1 MVMSTLALLVAA
13 GRGDR
18 FGSAIP
24 KQYLTLGG
32 SAILRRT
39 IQCFL
44 AHPRIDAV
52 QVVIQPEH
60 RELYE
65 DAVAGLDI
73 APPVM
78 GAQSRQAST
87 KAGLEAWAGQTPEL
101 VLIHDAVRPL
111 VDFGTIERVLEALD
125 EASGVVPGL
134 MITDTLRRAE
144 AGISTGTVDR
154 TNLWRMQTPQGFH
167 YDVIL
172 AAHRA
177 ATRDDYTDDAAVLE
191 ATGQAVR
198 IVPGHINNM
207 KITTPENLTAA
218 EQILMNELND
228 IRTGMGFD
236 VHEFGPGTSIMI
248 CGVEIPHTKT
258 AVGHSDADV
267 GLHALTDAIFGA
279 IGEGDIGTHFPPS
292 DPQWRGADSAAFLK
306 HAASLVAKRGGI
318 IANADITLLCEEPK
332 IGPHRLA
339 MKARVADILGID
351 VDRVAVKATT
361 TEKMGFTGRS
371 EGLAAQAIATVR
383 LPGTK

>member
-1 MVMSTLALLVAA
+1 MSTLALLVAA

>member
-1 MVMSTLALLVAA
+1 VTSCLALLVAA

-39 IQCFL
+39 IEAFL
-44 AHPRIDAV
+44 AHPRVDSV

-60 RELYE
+60 RDLYAA
-65 DAVAGLDI
+65 AVAGLDLP
-73 APPVM
+73 PPVI
-78 GAQSRQAST
+78 GATQRQTST
-87 KAGLEAWAGQTPEL
+87 RAGLEAWADRAPDT

-111 VDFGTIERVLEALD
+111 VDHGTISRVLEGLAD
-125 EASGVVPGL
+125 SAGVVPGL
-134 MITDTLRRAE
+134 AIADTLRRSN
-144 AGISTGTVDR
+144 AGISSGTVDR
-154 TNLWRMQTPQGFH
+154 TDLWRMQTPQGFH
-167 YDVIL
+167 YKVIL
-172 AAHRA
+172 DAHRA

-191 ATGQAVR
+191 ATGQTVR
-198 IVPGHINNM
+198 IVPGHLNNL
-207 KITTPENLTAA
+207 KITTPENLAAA

-248 CGVEIPHTKT
+248 CGVEIPHDKT

-306 HAASLVAKRGGI
+306 HAASLVAKRGGV

-339 MKARVADILGID
+339 MKTRVADILGID

-383 LPGTK
+383 LPG